1 MKEGWKYCHKSRTT
15 KTENIL
21 RWAVTVA
28 RVGVREETRN
38 SLKLELHT
46 EGEEWE
52 RGSGHKKVQNWK
64 TKGNWATLLLVNTLS
79 QKSTNIKNFRA
90 REAAFQFFSSAQK
103 LLTNPSTA
111 PPPFP
116 SSVSPVDRDHAHHS
130 PQWQQ
135 QQRRQEQLE
144 QQTKWRQES
153 PQRREGAR
161 WHFWGPP
168 AEPLPALRLCQVMF
182 ELSTDE
188 LSRPVLVSGKQ
199 GGGGKLATVPGQ
211 NWLLYASQFASWLF
225 SSCWLWPPG
234 ISWKINIYLWNY

>member
-1 MKEGWKYCHKSRTT
+1 MTRGEGEQWKRGEYCHKSRTT

-28 RVGVREETRN
+28 RVGVGEETRN

-52 RGSGHKKVQNWK
+52 RGRGHKKVQNWK

-116 SSVSPVDRDHAHHS
+116 LPFPLSTETTPTTVRNGNNNNDDKNNSNNKQNDDRNRHRAE
-130 PQWQQ
+130 
-135 QQRRQEQLE
+135 R
-144 QQTKWRQES
+144 
-153 PQRREGAR
+153 GGR

-199 GGGGKLATVPGQ
+199 GGKANWQLCQAKIDYFTRRSLPVGFFQAVDYGHQALAGK
-211 NWLLYASQFASWLF
+211 
-225 SSCWLWPPG
+225 
-234 ISWKINIYLWNY
+234 